1 MYLSSTPLRISLFG
15 GSTDNP
21 EFIRNYNKSLVI
33 SFQVNLRT
41 YIFLHRDKYGINSSN
56 NKYKII
62 YSRVETTDKLKLIKN
77 KLIRH
82 VLEAYDMPPVTV
94 FVTSDIYSKGNG
106 LSSSSSYILSLI
118 KSCNSF
124 HKIKLNDQEICK
136 KALKIERKF
145 NSGCGF
151 QDPFGCQ
158 IPGLK
163 IMKSTDDKNYKIKK
177 INSNFLNDYSMYL
190 LPTNIFRNSSKILK
204 NLSKRHSSILPLY
217 DTAIKAENLLIN
229 KKYNE
234 FINLI
239 NLSWEQKKNTSSM
252 IIKNSFIKKL
262 DQKLKLEKNVLAY
275 KLIGAG
281 GGGFYFIISKKPIKK
296 NKNIYSKLIEIRSIS

>member
-1 MYLSSTPLRISLFG
+1 
-15 GSTDNP
+15 
-21 EFIRNYNKSLVI
+21 
-33 SFQVNLRT
+33 
-41 YIFLHRDKYGINSSN
+41 
-56 NKYKII
+56 
-62 YSRVETTDKLKLIKN
+62 
-77 KLIRH
+77 
-82 VLEAYDMPPVTV
+82 
-94 FVTSDIYSKGNG
+94 
-106 LSSSSSYILSLI
+106 
-118 KSCNSF
+118 
-124 HKIKLNDQEICK
+124 
-136 KALKIERKF
+136 
-145 NSGCGF
+145 
-151 QDPFGCQ
+151 
-158 IPGLK
+158 
-163 IMKSTDDKNYKIKK
+163 
-177 INSNFLNDYSMYL
+177 MYL
-190 LPTNIFRNSSKILK
+190 LPTNVFRNSSKILK